1 MRKQKITI
9 SVIGGS
15 SISSKVEDLAESVG
29 KMIAEL
35 GCILVCGG
43 LGGAMEAAAKGAK
56 KAGGMTIGILPG
68 KDKRDANSYID
79 ISLPTSIGY
88 ARNTIV
94 ACSADIIVAL
104 PGSFGT
110 NSEIC
115 YGLVYGRPVIDLGN
129 WNIEGMIDVKNIA
142 EAEEKI
148 KKIIK
153 KLQNAKKAYDIKNR
167 DLPELPEVETIVRD
181 LSKSLH
187 GKTIFRCDRPRCLY
201 LRQKAE
207 DFIRR
212 LKAQAIDKD
221 FPPRQG
227 RDRAFILRRISW
239 SSS

>member
-35 GCILVCGG
+35 GCVLVCGG
-43 LGGAMEAAAKGAK
+43 LGGAMEAAAKGARM
-56 KAGGMTIGILPG
+56 AGGLTVGILPG
-68 KDKRDANSYID
+68 KDKRDANPYID
-79 ISLPTSIGY
+79 IALPTSIGY

-94 ACSADIIVAL
+94 SCSADIIVAL

-115 YGLVYGRPVIDLGN
+115 YGLVYGRPVIDMGN

-142 EAEEKI
+142 EAEDKI

-153 KLQNAKKAYDIKNR
+153 KLQHA
-167 DLPELPEVETIVRD
+167 
-181 LSKSLH
+181 
-187 GKTIFRCDRPRCLY
+187 
-201 LRQKAE
+201 
-207 DFIRR
+207 
-212 LKAQAIDKD
+212 
-221 FPPRQG
+221 
-227 RDRAFILRRISW
+227 
-239 SSS
+239 

>member
-15 SISSKVEDLAESVG
+15 SISPKIEDLAESVG

-35 GCILVCGG
+35 DCVLVCGG

-68 KDKRDANSYID
+68 KDKRDANPYID

-115 YGLVYGRPVIDLGN
+115 YVLGCKRPVIYLGN
-129 WNIEGMIDVKNIA
+129 WKMEGMI
-142 EAEEKI
+142 EAK
-148 KKIIK
+148 
-153 KLQNAKKAYDIKNR
+153 
-167 DLPELPEVETIVRD
+167 
-181 LSKSLH
+181 
-187 GKTIFRCDRPRCLY
+187 
-201 LRQKAE
+201 
-207 DFIRR
+207 
-212 LKAQAIDKD
+212 
-221 FPPRQG
+221 
-227 RDRAFILRRISW
+227 RIT
-239 SSS
+239 

>member
-1 MRKQKITI
+1 MRKQKIVI

-15 SISSKVEDLAESVG
+15 TISSKVEDLAQSVG
-29 KMIAEL
+29 KMIAGL

-56 KAGGMTIGILPG
+56 MAGGLTIGILPG

-79 ISLPTSIGY
+79 IALPTSIGY

-94 ACSADIIVAL
+94 ACSADIIIAL

-129 WNIEGMIDVKNIA
+129 WDIEGMINVKNIA

-148 KKIIK
+148 KRLIK
-153 KLQNAKKAYDIKNR
+153 KLQSA
-167 DLPELPEVETIVRD
+167 
-181 LSKSLH
+181 
-187 GKTIFRCDRPRCLY
+187 
-201 LRQKAE
+201 
-207 DFIRR
+207 
-212 LKAQAIDKD
+212 
-221 FPPRQG
+221 
-227 RDRAFILRRISW
+227 
-239 SSS
+239 

>member
-1 MRKQKITI
+1 MRKQKIVI

-15 SISSKVEDLAESVG
+15 TISSKVEDLAQSVG
-29 KMIAEL
+29 KMIAGL

-43 LGGAMEAAAKGAK
+43 LGGAMEAAAKGVK
-56 KAGGMTIGILPG
+56 MAGGLTIGILPG

-79 ISLPTSIGY
+79 IALPTSIGY

-94 ACSADIIVAL
+94 ACSADIIIAL

-129 WNIEGMIDVKNIA
+129 WDIEGMINVKNIA

-153 KLQNAKKAYDIKNR
+153 KLQDA
-167 DLPELPEVETIVRD
+167 
-181 LSKSLH
+181 
-187 GKTIFRCDRPRCLY
+187 
-201 LRQKAE
+201 
-207 DFIRR
+207 
-212 LKAQAIDKD
+212 
-221 FPPRQG
+221 
-227 RDRAFILRRISW
+227 
-239 SSS
+239 

>member
-15 SISSKVEDLAESVG
+15 SISSKVEDLAQAVG

-35 GCILVCGG
+35 GCVLVCGG
-43 LGGAMEAAAKGAK
+43 LGGAMEAAAMGAK
-56 KAGGMTIGILPG
+56 KAGGVTIGILPG
-68 KDKRDANSYID
+68 KDKRDANAYID

-88 ARNTIV
+88 ARNTVV

-115 YGLVYGRPVIDLGN
+115 FGLVYGRPVIDLGD
-129 WNIEGMIDVKNIA
+129 WNIEGMIDAKNIA

-153 KLQNAKKAYDIKNR
+153 KLQNA
-167 DLPELPEVETIVRD
+167 
-181 LSKSLH
+181 
-187 GKTIFRCDRPRCLY
+187 
-201 LRQKAE
+201 
-207 DFIRR
+207 
-212 LKAQAIDKD
+212 
-221 FPPRQG
+221 
-227 RDRAFILRRISW
+227 
-239 SSS
+239 